1 MNIPGQYREII
12 VFIHHDGFISAL
24 VEMPNPDVSSVVKT
38 GVRDIEVAHKFRQ
51 VGKGRLNEQVKV
63 IAHKHIAVKFDRVDV
78 EGLIQLQEEAIPI
91 SIVTENFSLVIAPA
105 RYMIYGVVILNTKW
119 PGHVQEYGM
128 SAGVLSR
135 LKK

>member
-12 VFIHHDGFISAL
+12 VFIHHNGFISAL
-24 VEMPNPDVSSVVKT
+24 VEMPDPDVSSVVKT
-38 GVRDIEVAHKFRQ
+38 GVRDIEVAHEFRQ

-63 IAHKHIAVKFDRVDV
+63 IAHKHIAVKFDGVDV

-91 SIVTENFSLVIAPA
+91 SIVTEDFPLVIATA

-119 PGHVQEYGM
+119 PGQVKEHGM
-128 SAGVLSR
+128 SAGALTR